1 LLSLALAVGLGYYW
15 NSRAV
20 GGIFLVGFGIT
31 FAVLALIPAPNGRMG
46 WAWIPAGTLSVLGFI
61 MSATSGELIQ
71 FIWPAALIFGGAL
84 LLYYTLRP
92 KSR

>member
-1 LLSLALAVGLGYYW
+1 VGLGYYW

-31 FAVLALIPAPNGRMG
+31 FAVLALIPTPNGRMG
-46 WAWIPAGTLSVLGFI
+46 WAWIPAGILSVLGFI

-71 FIWPAALIFGGAL
+71 FIWPAALILGGAL
-84 LLYYTLRP
+84 ILYYTLRP